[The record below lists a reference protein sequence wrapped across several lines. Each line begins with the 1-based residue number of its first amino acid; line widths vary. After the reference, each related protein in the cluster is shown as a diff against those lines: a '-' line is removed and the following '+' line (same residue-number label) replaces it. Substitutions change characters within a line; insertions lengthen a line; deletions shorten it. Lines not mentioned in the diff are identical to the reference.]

1 MTITAE
7 TAGAVLDAAASSAH
21 WKATNLGLTADVSH
35 GGDIWTVT
43 LPSVETGAGPVRAQI
58 TWRESW
64 GGAEYIGV
72 AASWAQ
78 TMAIVEAAMAATRLH

>member
-7 TAGAVLDAAASSAH
+7 TADAVLGKAAASTH
-21 WKATNLGLTADVSH
+21 WTATNLGLTADVSH
-35 GGDIWTVT
+35 GGDTWTVT
-43 LPSVETGAGPVRAQI
+43 LPPVETGADPVRAQI

-78 TMAIVEAAMAATRLH
+78 TMAIVEAAMAATRVH